1 MSSRKW
7 ERMVRKN
14 SKDAARRNKSGS
26 TSTAVKSSDGSVTF
40 KGRSWLFPLLLIMIG
55 IFCFVVFSQMP
66 GQESMYWVTGSSY
79 IVLALLM
86 YWARRPLLKVGKTS
100 LTSRRFGGD
109 RVMEASNVQ
118 EIAVTKD
125 TIIIT
130 LKPKG
135 NRWAYSKTF
144 HRMPIE
150 AMSEKLTEFAAKNNV
165 QLKHS
170 L

>member
-14 SKDAARRNKSGS
+14 SKVAARRNQSGS
-26 TSTAVKSSDGSVTF
+26 TSSAVKATDGSVTF
-40 KGRSWLFPLLLIMIG
+40 KGRSWLLPLLLIVIG
-55 IFCFVVFSQMP
+55 IFCFVVFRRMP

-109 RVMEASNVQ
+109 RVVEASKIQ
-118 EIAVTKD
+118 DITITKD
-125 TIIIT
+125 TVIVTIR
-130 LKPKG
+130 PKG
-135 NRWAYSKTF
+135 NRWGFSKTF

-150 AMSEKLTEFAAKNNV
+150 AMTEKLAEFASKNNV
-165 QLKHS
+165 EFKQTV
-170 L
+170 